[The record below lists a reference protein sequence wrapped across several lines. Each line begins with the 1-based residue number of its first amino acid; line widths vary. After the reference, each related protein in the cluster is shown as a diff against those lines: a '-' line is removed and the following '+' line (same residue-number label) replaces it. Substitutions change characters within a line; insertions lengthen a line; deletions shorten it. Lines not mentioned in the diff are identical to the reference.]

1 MYNFSNEAKQRLLNG
16 KITRAYMKV
25 LQTDNEP
32 EIILTEEN
40 YLKDIKFEELRY
52 VPNEGFIGGT
62 VAKRVTGNLNNVDGS
77 LNIQDREFELYFG
90 VELENGTVE
99 YVNYGTYIV
108 QKPEDDQVTDNT
120 SFEALDYMVKLN
132 EPWED
137 RVTYPCTLK
146 DLFDDLVSQSGLSTK
161 VNSFLNDDFIV
172 ENNQFETGTT
182 MRDVLKAIAQISFNW
197 ARIDED
203 NEIVMDFTR
212 KETVDEELTID
223 NYYELKKNNL
233 YGPINVIV
241 LRNSQVEGEN
251 ITIRDEESILEYG
264 ETEFVIEDNP
274 FAYTQEKRAELIEAA
289 RYLFGFTYTPMSMN
303 MIGYIYLNCK
313 DKIRVTNLQNETFD
327 TYLFNHTIDYNG
339 VMIDS
344 MESPAM
350 TKTQTKYQFLPQ
362 MIQAMKHTE
371 LVVDKANQ
379 KIESIVLEIGDRSQ
393 KTTTITQDIDG
404 IESKVEDLEDLT
416 RIAKGNQTVI
426 INDAYPDEEILEL
439 HIYGNNRVFDYLY
452 PDDELY
458 PNNTLYPYGDSR
470 IRFFNAN
477 EDRTIELNIMD
488 VLRENEETRDE
499 LFIDSEG
506 KVSLIRRINK
516 NGLTKLIPEITILG
530 ELHFKLIEGNNTFSI
545 LNYNAPIEVK
555 YAIKSTY
562 TDIFATRVEMNSNI
576 SQTAEEINLEVRKKV
591 DENEVISKIN
601 QSAEQITI
609 EAAKIGLTA
618 ADVLNIISGNAI
630 NLTSKDITIAS
641 NNFNVD
647 KNGNMSCNSASMNN
661 ATITGGQI
669 TLNSSNYTSM
679 RINSSKGFVNFGN
692 NTIYSEDSNGNG
704 FIQIQFADQPM
715 IVVQDNSGD
724 YVGSTTIVG
733 NHIITGSVTQTS
745 LEENK
750 KNFEKLQKGLNIVK
764 NTEIYKYNLKNE
776 KDESKK
782 HIGFVIGDNYKYS
795 QEITSKENDGVDTY
809 SMISVAY
816 KAIQEQQEIIE
827 QLQKEIKEL
836 KGEE

>member
-25 LQTDNEP
+25 LQTDTEP
-32 EIILTEEN
+32 EIILTEED

-62 VAKRVTGNLNNVDGS
+62 VAKRVTGNLNNIDGS

-90 VELENGTVE
+90 VELQNGTVE

-203 NEIVMDFTR
+203 DEIVMDFTR

-251 ITIRDEESILEYG
+251 VTIRDENSILEYG

-274 FAYTQEKRAELIEAA
+274 FAYTQEKRTELIEAA
-289 RYLFGFTYTPMSMN
+289 RYLFGFTYTPISMN

-516 NGLTKLIPEITILG
+516 NGLTKLTPEITILG

-618 ADVLNIISGNAI
+618 TDVLNIISGNAI
-630 NLTSKDITIAS
+630 NLTAKEITIAS

-647 KNGNMSCNSASMNN
+647 KDGNMSCTNANISGTITSSN
-661 ATITGGQI
+661 ATINGGKIDINTTRALGDRIIKVADNMGATTYIGTVNALIGATNIGDIDTGVYLQGGAAGQ
-669 TLNSSNYTSM
+669 SM
-679 RINSSKGFVNFGN
+679 VSANVLR
-692 NTIYSEDSNGNG
+692 
-704 FIQIQFADQPM
+704 
-715 IVVQDNSGD
+715 
-724 YVGSTTIVG
+724 
-733 NHIITGSVTQTS
+733 QTS
-745 LEENK
+745 QESQK
-750 KNFEKLQKGLNIVK
+750 KNFEKLEEGLNIVLD
-764 NTEIYKYNLKNE
+764 TDIYKFNYKTE
-776 KDESKK
+776 EDGTKK
-782 HIGFVIGDNYKYS
+782 SIGFVIGDNFKYPIEVTDAS
-795 QEITSKENDGVDTY
+795 NKGVNLY
-809 SMISVAY
+809 SMVSVAY
-816 KAIQEQQEIIE
+816 KAIQEQQKTIE
-827 QLQKEIKEL
+827 QLQKQIEEL